1 MADFK
6 IGGVTPL
13 LGEMKIGSSNVR
25 KIYNGPT
32 LVWPIDEP
40 TLTWYFVVDLIP
52 SGGDP
57 PCGITIVQAVAIVGI
72 DNTNVIVGS
81 TIYKLNG
88 GSPIPLNAGNYRMS
102 AALVNG
108 FTYDINTIL
117 VSTYYIEVNQFGTIT
132 AKFIC

>member
-13 LGEMKIGSSNVR
+13 LGEIKVGSSDVTR
-25 KIYNGPT
+25 IMNGAVQ
-32 LVWPIDEP
+32 VWPEVLPPI
-40 TLTWYFVVDLIP
+40 TWYFVVDLIP
-52 SGGDP
+52 NGGDL
-57 PCGITIVQAVAIVGI
+57 PCNITIVQAVAIVGI

>member
-13 LGEMKIGSSNVR
+13 LGEIKVGSSDVTR
-25 KIYNGPT
+25 IMNGAVQ
-32 LVWPIDEP
+32 VWPEVLPPI
-40 TLTWYFVVDLIP
+40 TWYFVVDLIP
-52 SGGDP
+52 NGGDL
-57 PCGITIVQAVAIVGI
+57 PCNITIVQAVAIVGI

-117 VSTYYIEVNQFGTIT
+117 VSTYYIEVNNFGQIT
-132 AKFIC
+132 AKFLC